1 MNTAVDMM
9 HHSPDNAELHDLIQ
23 AACQCIAPSWPLD
36 QLIAV
41 NPYWGR
47 INLSFEDVHATL
59 TQLAGSQMFMPR
71 DYYREAWQSKQITR
85 ADIASAIEEFDNTLT
100 PEEVVAELVHD
111 DQTHKPRS
119 LLSDHVDMGRDLLHE
134 PSWDSAIKH
143 QISQFCAAF
152 FDRDQ
157 AEWHPVHEHDLY
169 SSWLEAIR
177 HDYGVVLLMHASNI
191 LDRARHL
198 PGDPVETIAFI
209 IEKLEISPAD
219 TGIFLQTILLRINGW
234 ASWCAYLRWQAQLNE
249 HDDQSIV
256 NLLAIRL
263 AWEYLLDD
271 DIRSV
276 DSTWA
281 TWKEHWQ
288 SFSTPTVS
296 SDDQKMLVWQRAHEV
311 AYQCKLTSLLASE
324 SGADTDTP
332 EPKVQAV
339 FCIDV
344 RSEVFRRAL
353 EKQSPAIKT
362 FGFAGFFGLPIC
374 YTPIGTAAKR
384 PQLPGLLSAAI
395 EVSECSH
402 DQEFDNTIA
411 AKRQQYH
418 AIIDS
423 WQPFSKLPA
432 SAFALV
438 ESLGLG
444 YLGKLIHR
452 SVKNSS
458 EAKDPY
464 HQGLSDQ
471 SRQSL
476 TPQLKLQGEN
486 TLRQKVAIAVQVLNA
501 MSLTRDFARLVLL
514 VGHGSQSSNNPHA
527 AGLDCGACCGQ
538 TGEVNARA
546 LAKLLNDKE
555 VRQELVNES
564 IIIPETTCFVPALH
578 NTTTDE
584 VHLFDIHGVPDVLK
598 QDIQSLRSQLGKAT
612 KIANAERARHLA
624 MASTGN
630 QSARL
635 LSVLKTRANDW
646 SQTRPEWGL
655 ANNAAFIVA
664 PRERTRELQLEG
676 RTFLHNYD
684 WTSDPG
690 YKVLELIMTAPMIV
704 THWINMQYYAS
715 TVDNRLYG
723 SGNKVLHNV
732 VGGRIGIFEGNGGDL
747 RIGLAKQSLHDGNRW
762 MHTPLRLSVY
772 IEAPRAAIDKIIE
785 KHENVFQLIH
795 NRWIHLFNIEGKRIS
810 QFRHGQWHLVSA

>member
-1 MNTAVDMM
+1 MNTAVDML
-9 HHSPDNAELHDLIQ
+9 HHSPDNTELHDLIQ
-23 AACQCIAPSWPLD
+23 AACQSIAPSWPLD

-71 DYYREAWQSKQITR
+71 DYYRGAWQSKQIART
-85 ADIASAIEEFDNTLT
+85 DIVSAIEESGHPLT
-100 PEEVVAELVHD
+100 PEEVVAELLHD

-157 AEWHPVHEHDLY
+157 ADWHPAHKHDLY
-169 SSWLEAIR
+169 SSWLEAIC
-177 HDYGVVLLMHASNI
+177 HDHGVVLLMHAPNI

-198 PGDPVETIAFI
+198 PGDPVATIAFI
-209 IEKLEISPAD
+209 IEKLEINPAD
-219 TGIFLQTILLRINGW
+219 IGIFLQTILLRINGW
-234 ASWCAYLRWQAQLNE
+234 ASWCAYLRWQAQLHE
-249 HDDQSIV
+249 DDDQKIV
-256 NLLAIRL
+256 DLLAIRL

-281 TWKEHWQ
+281 AWQEHWQ
-288 SFSTPTVS
+288 SFTTPTVS
-296 SDDQKMLVWQRAHEV
+296 SDDQKMLVWQRAHEI
-311 AYQCKLTSLLASE
+311 AYQRKLTSLLADQ
-324 SGADTDTP
+324 SGDSRDTP
-332 EPKVQAV
+332 APKVQAV

-362 FGFAGFFGLPIC
+362 FGFAGFFGLPIG

-402 DQEFDNTIA
+402 DQEFDNKIA
-411 AKRQQYH
+411 AKRHQYH
-418 AIIDS
+418 AMVNS
-423 WQPFSKLPA
+423 WQPFSTLPA

-452 SVKNSS
+452 SVKHSTG
-458 EAKDPY
+458 AKDPY
-464 HQGLSDQ
+464 HQGLSGQ

-476 TPQLKLQGEN
+476 TPQLKLTGEN
-486 TLRQKVAIAVQVLNA
+486 TLKQKVALAAQILNA

-555 VRQELVNES
+555 VRQALVNES
-564 IIIPETTCFVPALH
+564 IVIPETTCFIPALH

-584 VHLFDIHGVPDVLK
+584 VHLFDIHCVSDALK
-598 QDIQSLRSQLGKAT
+598 QDVQSLRSQLGKAT
-612 KIANAERARHLA
+612 KIASAERARHLA
-624 MASTGN
+624 MTSTGN
-630 QSARL
+630 PSTTL
-635 LSVLKTRANDW
+635 LSALKTRANDW

-684 WTSDPG
+684 WTSDPD
-690 YKVLELIMTAPMIV
+690 YNVLELIMTAPMIV

-747 RIGLAKQSLHDGNRW
+747 RIGLAKQSLHDGSRW

-772 IEAPRAAIDKIIE
+772 IEAPSAAIDKIIE

-795 NRWIHLFNIEGKRIS
+795 NRWIHLFNIEGKQIS
-810 QFRHGQWHLVSA
+810 QFRHGQWQLVSA